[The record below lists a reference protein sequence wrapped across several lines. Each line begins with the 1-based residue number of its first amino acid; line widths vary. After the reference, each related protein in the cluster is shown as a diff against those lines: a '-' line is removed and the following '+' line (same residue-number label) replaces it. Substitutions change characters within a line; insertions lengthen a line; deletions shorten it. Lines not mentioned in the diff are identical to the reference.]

1 MTETRRRARS
11 ATIFPN
17 ATTCPLLD
25 CLMSLIDSA
34 VDAAAVCDKS
44 AMMAS
49 RKSKECSMAAQRYYR
64 RNSVALFAPER
75 VLDLKRWSGCSARPA
90 SAS

>member
-1 MTETRRRARS
+1 
-11 ATIFPN
+11 
-17 ATTCPLLD
+17 
-25 CLMSLIDSA
+25 MSLIDSA
-34 VDAAAVCDKS
+34 VDAAAACGKS

-64 RNSVALFAPER
+64 RNSVALFDPER
-75 VLDLKRWSGCSARPA
+75 VLDLKWWSGCSARPE